1 MADFVQTIMVIDN
14 NFSAINTNNVFFLQA
29 VEYAADRFYG
39 EAEEIADIHAGHG
52 QVLATLNWMT
62 TLNNRI
68 EAINIFNIHSQ
79 WQTQTFEVAIC
90 A

>member
-29 VEYAADRFYG
+29 AEYAADRFYG
-39 EAEEIADIHAGHG
+39 EAEEIADIH
-52 QVLATLNWMT
+52 
-62 TLNNRI
+62 
-68 EAINIFNIHSQ
+68 SQ

>member
-14 NFSAINTNNVFFLQA
+14 NFSAIIINHVGF
-29 VEYAADRFYG
+29 DR
-39 EAEEIADIHAGHG
+39 AGTDSIDRRKLVPG
-52 QVLATLNWMT
+52 AIKVLATLNWMT

>member
-29 VEYAADRFYG
+29 AECAADR
-39 EAEEIADIHAGHG
+39 
-52 QVLATLNWMT
+52 
-62 TLNNRI
+62 
-68 EAINIFNIHSQ
+68 
-79 WQTQTFEVAIC
+79 FEVAIC